1 MSMVAMP
8 PRPFHPSSFTDPITR
23 FHRTPIRFFHQN
35 IDSNRFHK
43 QNPRRVSSYG
53 LDHNLNSS
61 SGVSWFVK
69 WNQTHLQDRPKT
81 PRAVV
86 DYGDSRDSV
95 SGSSS
100 NLGIVRSG
108 GGGGSTM
115 EKIVERLRKGGNVE
129 NEGDDDER
137 GIEKG
142 SVEEM
147 FYVEEGTLPDTRG
160 GFSKDKG
167 MESVF
172 GMRRVGEVVRFPW
185 EKPEGDD
192 AGLSVR
198 KRGSR
203 NSKAEMTLSHFEL
216 TSLRRLGLRM
226 KNRMTVGGAGVTQE
240 VVETIHKKWRTEK
253 LVKLTITGPPALNM
267 KRTHDILE
275 KKTGGMVIYRSGTS
289 VWLYRGDVI
298 DESSSQMKKQ
308 GYMKDEIP
316 QTTATRNGNSRSSML
331 APSEDNKAIERKE
344 DSNDS
349 LEARYEDEIEKLLD
363 ELGPRYLDWPGD
375 DPLPVDADML
385 PSVVPGYE
393 PPYRLLPYGVK
404 RNLGMNEA
412 TALQRIA
419 RALPPHFAIGRS
431 RQLEGLA
438 KAMVK
443 LWEKTSI
450 AKVALKRGV
459 QLTTSERMAEEL
471 KKLTGGIL
479 LSRNKDFLVF
489 YRGKNFLSSQV
500 TEVLLERERLA
511 KAMQDQEELA
521 RSKASASV
529 TPNGE
534 AARQTISAGTL
545 AETLDADARWGK
557 KLDDDVKQKVLRE
570 AEVLRHANL
579 VRKLERKLAF
589 AERKIK
595 KAETVLGKVEA
606 FLNPADKQADP
617 QSITEEERFM
627 FRKLGLR
634 MKAFLLLGRRGIF
647 DGTVENMHLHWK
659 YRELIKIII
668 KSKDFQEVKKIALS
682 LEAESGGVLVSVDKI
697 PKGYVILVF
706 RGKNYQPPSLIR
718 PKNLL
723 TKRKALS
730 RSIELQRREDLLK
743 HISTVQKNV
752 DELRS
757 EIAQMELVKD
767 QGDGELYDRLDS
779 SYSLDDEDTEDEDE
793 AESGIYDGLNDEDDI
808 IQNPSQHLDT
818 SSPLNLLREMDESN
832 GEVKYVQA

>member
-1 MSMVAMP
+1 MSVVAMP
-8 PRPFHPSSFTDPITR
+8 PRPFHPSTFTDPITR

-69 WNQTHLQDRPKT
+69 WNQTHLQNRPKT
-81 PRAVV
+81 TRAVL
-86 DYGDSRDSV
+86 DYGDSV
-95 SGSSS
+95 SNSSS
-100 NLGIVRSG
+100 NLGIVRSS

-142 SVEEM
+142 SIEEM

-160 GFSKDKG
+160 GFSENKR

-172 GMRRVGEVVRFPW
+172 GMRMEGEVVRFPW

-198 KRGSR
+198 KSGSR

-216 TSLRRLGLRM
+216 TSLWRLGLRM
-226 KNRMTVGGAGVTQE
+226 KNRMTVGGAGVTQD

-298 DESSSQMKKQ
+298 DEPASQMKKQ

-316 QTTATRNGNSRSSML
+316 QTTATRNANSRSSML

-363 ELGPRYLDWPGD
+363 ELGPRYLDWPGG

-404 RNLGMNEA
+404 RNLGMKEA

-419 RALPPHFAIGRS
+419 RALPPHFALGRS

-479 LSRNKDFLVF
+479 LSHNKDFLVF

-521 RSKASASV
+521 RLKASASV

-647 DGTVENMHLHWK
+647 DGTVENMHMHWK
-659 YRELIKIII
+659 YRELIKIIV

-730 RSIELQRREDLLK
+730 RSIELQRRE
-743 HISTVQKNV
+743 
-752 DELRS
+752 
-757 EIAQMELVKD
+757 AQMELVKN
-767 QGDGELYDRLDS
+767 QGDSELYDRLDS

-793 AESGIYDGLNDEDDI
+793 AESGFYDGLNDEDDTN
-808 IQNPSQHLDT
+808 QNPSQHLDT
-818 SSPLNLLREMDESN
+818 SSQLNLLRDMEESK
-832 GEVKYVQA
+832 GEVKYVQT

>member
-1 MSMVAMP
+1 MCRMRMM
-8 PRPFHPSSFTDPITR
+8 
-23 FHRTPIRFFHQN
+23 
-35 IDSNRFHK
+35 
-43 QNPRRVSSYG
+43 RRGG
-53 LDHNLNSS
+53 LRRDRLRSCFMWWTGHCRILSG
-61 SGVSWFVK
+61 GVS
-69 WNQTHLQDRPKT
+69 
-81 PRAVV
+81 
-86 DYGDSRDSV
+86 
-95 SGSSS
+95 
-100 NLGIVRSG
+100 
-108 GGGGSTM
+108 
-115 EKIVERLRKGGNVE
+115 E
-129 NEGDDDER
+129 
-137 GIEKG
+137 
-142 SVEEM
+142 
-147 FYVEEGTLPDTRG
+147 
-160 GFSKDKG
+160 DKG

-172 GMRRVGEVVRFPW
+172 GRRRDGEVVRFPW
-185 EKPEGDD
+185 EKPQGDD

-203 NSKAEMTLSHFEL
+203 NSMAEMTLTHFEL
-216 TSLRRLGLRM
+216 KLLRRLRLSM
-226 KNRMTVGGAGVTQE
+226 KNMMTVGGASVTQE

-275 KKTGGMVIYRSGTS
+275 KEGYRKNGMPLI
-289 VWLYRGDVI
+289 
-298 DESSSQMKKQ
+298 
-308 GYMKDEIP
+308 
-316 QTTATRNGNSRSSML
+316 TATRNVDSRSNML
-331 APSEDNKAIERKE
+331 GPSKDNKAIERKE
-344 DSNDS
+344 DSNDF

-393 PPYRLLPYGVK
+393 LPYRLLPYGVK

-412 TALQRIA
+412 TTLQRIA
-419 RALPPHFAIGRS
+419 RALPPHFALGRS

-479 LSRNKDFLVF
+479 LFRNKEFLVF

-521 RSKASASV
+521 RLQASASV
-529 TPNGE
+529 APNGE
-534 AARQTISAGTL
+534 AVSQTMSADT
-545 AETLDADARWGK
+545 RWGK
-557 KLDDDVKQKVLRE
+557 RLDDDVKQKVMTE

-595 KAETVLGKVEA
+595 KAEIVLGKVEA
-606 FLNPADKQADP
+606 LLDPVDKEADP

-634 MKAFLLLGRRGIF
+634 MKAFLLLGRPW
-647 DGTVENMHLHWK
+647 L
-659 YRELIKIII
+659 LKIPPLLVLMVLVQICWVTSCFVVVSPSAKVGLNGFPGLRAI
-668 KSKDFQEVKKIALS
+668 RLTKEKSFGVSFLKDFWAVTSCFSREHALS
-682 LEAESGGVLVSVDKI
+682 LEAESGGVLVSADKI
-697 PKGYVILVF
+697 PKGYVILVY
-706 RGKNYQPPSLIR
+706 RGRNYQPPSLIR

-730 RSIELQRREDLLK
+730 RSIELQRRE
-743 HISTVQKNV
+743 
-752 DELRS
+752 
-757 EIAQMELVKD
+757 AQMELVKH
-767 QGDGELYDRLDS
+767 QGDSKLYDRLDS

-793 AESGIYDGLNDEDDI
+793 SGIFDGVNDEDDI
-808 IQNPSQHLDT
+808 NYNGSIHLET
-818 SSPLNLLREMDESN
+818 SSQFNLLPNAEASEPKVES
-832 GEVKYVQA
+832 VQM